1 MEKRGYVIAGLV
13 LLVVLVFYASTY
25 KVEEGEQVLITRFGE
40 IQGKASTE
48 PGLHFKA
55 PFIDSVRRFDKRWLE
70 WDGDPN
76 QIPTRDKKYIWVDTY
91 ARWRISDPE
100 LFYQRLR
107 DEAGAQS
114 RLDDIIDGEIR
125 NVIASHDLI
134 EIVRKSNRKFAKG
147 DVGDENAQDPA
158 EFKVKLGREKLQT
171 LVLEKASAVM
181 PDYGI
186 ELADVQVKRINYV
199 QSVQVKVFERMISER
214 KRIAER
220 YRSEGK
226 GKSAEIRG
234 KIDRELKTIESKAY
248 REATTIRGQGDAEAT
263 TVYARG
269 YSKDPDFYRFLES
282 LATYQATI
290 DDDMTL
296 VLSTDAQ
303 LYRYVKDIGE
313 VPESVKRRA
322 EALLQADLEAQAR
335 AAAEGG
341 DDAPSDGEDA
351 SEDADASLT
360 PPDELVPPDGVATPE
375 PTP

>member
-1 MEKRGYVIAGLV
+1 MKGSTVLGVIVAALAI
-13 LLVVLVFYASTY
+13 LLFYASTY
-25 KVEEGEQVLITRFGE
+25 TVDEGEQVLITRFGK

-55 PFIDSVRRFDKRWLE
+55 PFADSVLRFDKRWLE

-91 ARWRISDPE
+91 ARWRISDPKR
-100 LFYQRLR
+100 FYERLR
-107 DEAGAQS
+107 DEVGAQS

-134 EIVRKSNRKFAKG
+134 EIVRESNREFAKEAA
-147 DVGDENAQDPA
+147 GDETTQNPD
-158 EFKVKLGREKLQT
+158 EFRVKLGREELQK
-171 LVLEKASAVM
+171 LVLEKAGAVM

-234 KIDRELKTIESKAY
+234 KIDRELKTIESEAY
-248 REATTIRGQGDAEAT
+248 RKAVTVRGEGDAEAT
-263 TVYARG
+263 VIYARG
-269 YSKDPDFYRFLES
+269 YSRDPDFYRFLES
-282 LATYQATI
+282 LATYKATI
-290 DDDMTL
+290 DEDMTL

-303 LYRYVKDIGE
+303 VYQFLKGIGE
-313 VPESVKRRA
+313 VPESVRLRA
-322 EALLQADLEAQAR
+322 KALLEADLKEQEKKKEAEEKEGDREAEGDAKPDGAPPAAPSPAPTPTP
-335 AAAEGG
+335 AAA
-341 DDAPSDGEDA
+341 PA
-351 SEDADASLT
+351 S
-360 PPDELVPPDGVATPE
+360 P
-375 PTP
+375 